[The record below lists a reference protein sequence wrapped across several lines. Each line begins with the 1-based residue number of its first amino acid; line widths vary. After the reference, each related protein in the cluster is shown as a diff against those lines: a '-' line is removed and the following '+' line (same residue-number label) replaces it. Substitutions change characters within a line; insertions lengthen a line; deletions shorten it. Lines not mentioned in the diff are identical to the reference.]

1 MAGFIGVAVN
11 LNEFLRSTDPKE
23 AMDYR
28 NDVRVESLL
37 LLFAVLFLAAGIGII
52 KSRIWGF
59 FLALGLAV
67 ATVMYSLIQN
77 SHGFS
82 DYHDFTIAL
91 PMFVILIW
99 GMFPDTWAL
108 FRRQEA
114 KPL

>member
-1 MAGFIGVAVN
+1 
-11 LNEFLRSTDPKE
+11 
-23 AMDYR
+23 MDYR

-37 LLFAVLFLAAGIGII
+37 LLFALLFLTAGIGIS

-59 FLALGLAV
+59 LLALGLAI

-77 SHGFS
+77 FQGFS

-99 GMFPDTWAL
+99 GMFPATWSL
-108 FRRQEA
+108 FGRQEV
-114 KPL
+114 KLS